1 MSVNRTVL
9 VCLAL
14 ASLLLVAAAFALTVG
29 RFTLPVSSVLQAI
42 AGEGNPMAQQI
53 VRAIRLPRV
62 LTAVLVG
69 CALGISGAIFQSVSR
84 NALGSPDVIGFT
96 TGAATGAIVQIVLFN
111 GNTAQNIALTTTFHG
126 VELTGTPKEVVT
138 EADSTPGVAAELRIA
153 AAKPSATQRGAY
165 TSAVALVFDAVLP
178 TPAP

>member
-42 AGEGNPMAQQI
+42 AGQGNPMAQQI

-111 GNTAQNIALTTTFHG
+111 GNTVAIVLSAMAG
-126 VELTGTPKEVVT
+126 GWRRRCWSTG
-138 EADSTPGVAAELRIA
+138 
-153 AAKPSATQRGAY
+153 
-165 TSAVALVFDAVLP
+165 
-178 TPAP
+178 